1 MSGPSA
7 QRSQRNTVSEEFI
20 DMPTTPYIAPT
31 GGQGIYGA
39 VPGQTPF
46 PQPYED
52 LSAIY
57 PNLGATNAAM
67 SRNIIAGLAGFLP
80 LEDVNQNHDDSAAFG
95 VSSGMPGSGLVY
107 HREARDLNLKRL
119 DMMKWA
125 TQAYNQTIPTIS
137 QTQTLSP
144 ALQVETNQMNAINAS
159 AYDPTAAG
167 QHAEYLYNKNLARS
181 SASGVGGYTR
191 MGNPWEG
198 QMTPSVPSAR
208 SNPTEIV
215 AGYMGPDYSGPYYG
229 YMGGGG
235 TPAWQMGSSS
245 VLPGN
250 AALDGWTGA
259 SPDDWKT
266 AYYGDDLAVS
276 TGSYDVY
283 NDPYLWG
290 DGASYDLEADY
301 GPGGFDAAF
310 PEAWDNSGSGMESD
324 GWWNTTGD
332 WTDSS
337 MWN

>member
-1 MSGPSA
+1 MSGLLA

-57 PNLGATNAAM
+57 PNLGETNAAM
-67 SRNIIAGLAGFLP
+67 SRNIMAGMAGQLP
-80 LEDVNQNHDDSAAFG
+80 QDVVNQIRDRSAAFG
-95 VSSGMPGSGLVY
+95 VSSGMPGSGLA
-107 HREARDLNLKRL
+107 RNRGARDLGLTSL

-137 QTQTLSP
+137 NTQTLSP
-144 ALQVETNQMNAINAS
+144 ALQAEINQMNAINA
-159 AYDPTAAG
+159 AAPDPTAAG
-167 QHAEYLYNKNLARS
+167 QHAEYLYKKNLARS
-181 SASGVGGYTR
+181 SAGGGGGYTR

-215 AGYMGPDYSGPYYG
+215 AGYIGPDYSGPYYG

-235 TPAWQMGSSS
+235 TPAWKMGSSS
-245 VLPGN
+245 VVPGN

-259 SPDDWKT
+259 SPDDQSFDDAYWK
-266 AYYGDDLAVS
+266 YFES
-276 TGSYDVY
+276 
-283 NDPYLWG
+283 
-290 DGASYDLEADY
+290 DY
-301 GPGGFDAAF
+301 GWMDSYGLWDTSSDLVDSMMWGG
-310 PEAWDNSGSGMESD
+310 
-324 GWWNTTGD
+324 
-332 WTDSS
+332 
-337 MWN
+337 